1 MTSIQNTNTLP
12 YFVKTVLEKVND
24 ETKEALPIMQLPIHG
39 DKPQILPYP
48 LPSKV
53 LPDGI
58 FGKKE
63 PAEIKLPELPLKQ
76 ELDPEKEKEI
86 ADAFKATDK
95 DGDLKVNKQEIVD
108 KIIAEYKETGKFPEG
123 YDNIGDYIADQM
135 EKFEKYDQNKD
146 GKLNIDEYTNMATA
160 PKLDLS
166 DFDIEKIKQKL
177 EQYKPNYDYRLY

>member
-12 YFVKTVLEKVND
+12 YFVKTVLEKVNG

-39 DKPQILPYP
+39 DKPHLPYP
-48 LPSKV
+48 LPSSE
-53 LPDGI
+53 LPGDFWGQSKS
-58 FGKKE
+58 KK
-63 PAEIKLPELPLKQ
+63 IKLPELPIKQ

-95 DGDLKVNKQEIVD
+95 DGDLKVNKQEIAD
-108 KIIAEYKETGKFPEG
+108 KIIAEYKETGKLPEG

-166 DFDIEKIKQKL
+166 NFDIEKIKQQL

>member
-95 DGDLKVNKQEIVD
+95 DGDLKVNKQENFPKDMTTSV
-108 KIIAEYKETGKFPEG
+108 IILQTRWKNLK
-123 YDNIGDYIADQM
+123 
-135 EKFEKYDQNKD
+135 
-146 GKLNIDEYTNMATA
+146 NMTR
-160 PKLDLS
+160 
-166 DFDIEKIKQKL
+166 IKTV
-177 EQYKPNYDYRLY
+177 N

>member
-12 YFVKTVLEKVND
+12 YFVKTVLEKVNG

-76 ELDPEKEKEI
+76 ELKQMPSI
-86 ADAFKATDK
+86 NYN
-95 DGDLKVNKQEIVD
+95 LNKHSQMSRNLRHN
-108 KIIAEYKETGKFPEG
+108 ET
-123 YDNIGDYIADQM
+123 IR
-135 EKFEKYDQNKD
+135 
-146 GKLNIDEYTNMATA
+146 T
-160 PKLDLS
+160 
-166 DFDIEKIKQKL
+166 IKNSKQL
-177 EQYKPNYDYRLY
+177 TRI